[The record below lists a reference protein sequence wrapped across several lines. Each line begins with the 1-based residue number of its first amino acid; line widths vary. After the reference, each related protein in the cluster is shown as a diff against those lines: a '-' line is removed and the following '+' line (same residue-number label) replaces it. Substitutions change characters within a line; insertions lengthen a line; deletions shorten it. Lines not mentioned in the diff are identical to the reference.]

1 MPQRNPPLRC
11 LQISS
16 FANRSRTRTDG
27 SAWLGALQTHSLSN
41 DSDTIRFLKPWS
53 RGKLSDL
60 QWEQLQHIL
69 LVYRSSFTR
78 DVKEFVKM
86 LHVDCEL
93 RDGILGSYPRGRRNL
108 AGRLWPHLVG
118 FPAISTLF

>member
-1 MPQRNPPLRC
+1 M
-11 LQISS
+11 
-16 FANRSRTRTDG
+16 
-27 SAWLGALQTHSLSN
+27 WLGALQTHSLSN
-41 DSDTIRFLKPWS
+41 DLDTIRFLKPWS
-53 RGKLSDL
+53 RGKLSDQ

-78 DVKEFVKM
+78 DMQEFGKM

-93 RDGILGSYPRGRRNL
+93 RDGILGSYPRGRRNP